1 MKKLVL
7 DCRYWGPSHT
17 GIGRYTQSLALALHQ
32 LKPKYDI
39 HLIIPSHAKRKIY
52 KQVPRFKLIT
62 ATARPYSLYEQI
74 EIPRLLH
81 QIQPDLTH
89 FLHFNVPLF
98 YSGPFIATIHDL
110 IKHHSA
116 GLKTTTRS
124 VLTYPFK
131 RLGYHLSVKHAIYN
145 SQAVLTPSNWVK
157 QDIQQFYS
165 VKPSQIFVTPEAAA
179 QPYLNPRT
187 SSKRTPPQ
195 YPYLIY
201 VGNAYPHK
209 NLIQLIKAVR
219 QTPYKLVIVTGR
231 DIFYSRLRQQIRQL
245 KAQSTVKLK
254 SFTSDADLKVLYHHS
269 QAFITAS
276 LFEGFGLPGLE
287 AMASKTLV
295 LSSKRASLPEVYGQA
310 AIYFNP
316 YNVNN
321 ILKAINQLQA
331 LTPQQ
336 RQTRIKRGFKHVK
349 GFSWQQTA
357 KKTLKVYENC
367 FNLRSG

>member
-17 GIGRYTQSLALALHQ
+17 GLGRYTQSLVLALHQ
-32 LKPKYDI
+32 LKPAYDI
-39 HLIIPSHAKRKIY
+39 HLIVPPHAKRKVY

-74 EIPRLLH
+74 EIPKLLR
-81 QIQPDLTH
+81 QVKPDLTH
-89 FLHFNVPLF
+89 FLHFNVPLS
-98 YSGPFIATIHDL
+98 YSGPFVVTIHDL
-110 IKHHSA
+110 IKQHSA

-124 VLTYPFK
+124 IFTYPLK
-131 RLGYHLSVKHAIYN
+131 RLGYHLSVKHAIHH

-157 QDIQQFYS
+157 QDIKQFYS
-165 VKPSQIFVTPEAAA
+165 VKPSQIFITPEAAA
-179 QPYLNPRT
+179 QPYLSSLT
-187 SSKRTPPQ
+187 QSKRKPPR

-209 NLIQLIKAVR
+209 NLIQLIKAV
-219 QTPYKLVIVTGR
+219 QKTSYKLVIVTGR
-231 DIFYSRLRQQIRQL
+231 DVFYYRLRQQIRQL
-245 KAQSTVKLK
+245 KVQSVVKLK
-254 SFTSDADLKVLYHHS
+254 GFTSDADLKVLYRHS

-295 LSSKRASLPEVYGQA
+295 LASKRASLPEVYGQA

-316 YNVNN
+316 DDIND
-321 ILKAINQLQA
+321 ILRAINKLQA

-336 RQTRIKRGFKHVK
+336 RQARINRGFKHVK
-349 GFSWQQTA
+349 TFSWQQTA
-357 KKTLKVYENC
+357 QKTLKVYENC
-367 FNLRSG
+367 LNLRSG